1 MKFNALVGF
10 LVMAVWA
17 GTLQADD
24 YRWVEGT
31 FVWKGN
37 GTVMTQVLPLFGETF
52 RVNYASPQ
60 KGALRITVV
69 DANTR
74 KPLPSK
80 ELVKTKQVLQP
91 GSRSGDGF
99 RQARLLIEG
108 DGRPWE
114 VRLDQCLTS
123 VQEWR
128 LKSMQ
133 EEQKA
138 KAAEALGVW
147 TGTGAEEIVYD
158 AKAPWKLKISQYGE
172 GEVAVTVTSENATV
186 YYKARLRGI
195 GQTGEGYIPVAG
207 KATIS
212 VTTIGGSDWTIEA
225 LGN

>member
-1 MKFNALVGF
+1 
-10 LVMAVWA
+10 
-17 GTLQADD
+17 
-24 YRWVEGT
+24 
-31 FVWKGN
+31 
-37 GTVMTQVLPLFGETF
+37 MTQMLPLFGEKF
-52 RVNYASPQ
+52 RVNYVSPQ

-80 ELVKTKQVLQP
+80 ELMKTKQVLQP

-128 LKSMQ
+128 LKGMQ

-147 TGTGAEEIVYD
+147 TGTSSEEIVYD

-172 GEVAVTVTSENATV
+172 GEVAVTVAVTVTSGNATV
-186 YYKARLRGI
+186 YYKARLHGI
-195 GQTGEGYIPVAG
+195 GQTGEGYIPVPG
-207 KATIS
+207 KANIS
-212 VTTIGGSDWTIEA
+212 VTAIGESDWTIEA